1 LPRAKALFEKQ
12 GLTVT
17 LAGTGY
23 TTGENQ
29 SIAQWLPDA
38 NALLKSSTAI
48 KEYLGTLS
56 TK

>member
-1 LPRAKALFEKQ
+1 MPRAKALFEKQ